1 LNRYILLAL
10 GSAVLLSG
18 CSDPKKASKGNF
30 QAAIGHWIEKN
41 PPCLTVPQGEI
52 KPAKDSDA
60 EYPRYVDASPLTAKF
75 AIENRERQE
84 APFAALVDAGLMT
97 VRDARISIRAGLFDD
112 TEKEVPV
119 HAYELSAEGKK
130 AIATTPAA
138 SGLKSMS
145 QRFCNGTPTIAEVVQ
160 FTEPAEMM
168 GVKISQVS
176 YRHHLENLPA
186 WTQNAKL
193 RAAYPQLERD
203 TGKSLDGKAAVVL
216 TNESWVHEKESGL

>member
-1 LNRYILLAL
+1 MNRYVLLAL

-130 AIATTPAA
+130 ALATTPTR

-145 QRFCNGTPTIAEVVQ
+145 QRFCYGTPTVDEVVQ

-203 TGKSLDGKAAVVL
+203 TAKSLDGKAAVVL
-216 TNESWVHEKESGL
+216 TNEGWVHEKESGL